1 MEHSASQNQKEAQ
14 DWRQVTMAPSDQTQL
29 SAGKPRTLG
38 RAVCRGQSPVS
49 PNQGRERW
57 EMDLG
62 QQMGQN

>member
-1 MEHSASQNQKEAQ
+1 
-14 DWRQVTMAPSDQTQL
+14 MAPSDQTQL